1 MSARSLGTLTLD
13 LVAKIGGFTGPLD
26 KASRH
31 SKKTADDMA
40 KYGKAIGTAIGIGAT
55 VAATALVMVVSRQRD
70 LIDQQAKSAQQ
81 LRTTYE
87 SLSNLGRAGELAG
100 IGMAQINTAS
110 RQLDVNLGKA
120 IQGIAAQADAFERL
134 GLNAQEV
141 ADLPLDQ
148 RISKINQAL
157 RDNVKDTERAAVAA
171 DIFGTRNA
179 AAIQALDPDTI
190 AEAARQVEI
199 FGLNLSDVDAAK
211 VEMANDAMSTF
222 GLLTDGIG
230 KQLTVELA
238 PILKAVGDEFL
249 RSAEAAGGLG
259 TVVEDS
265 VGKAITAVSFLAD
278 AADGVKRVFLVVAD
292 AIIVKFNLIAQG
304 VADSFAF
311 ILRGIS
317 KVPGIDFTDTVASLE
332 QFSKTASGVVSEA
345 AQNIQDTLMAPLAGD
360 SLRAAYQA
368 AQAAGQAAAEA
379 AVANREIAKTTG
391 EAFSEVDESAKKS
404 ADSINKQ
411 ISAIERAA
419 KTWGM
424 SADEVKIYDLTI
436 QGATQSQIDYARS
449 LLDTISALDE
459 QKKAQEDAAKRME
472 SLLQSTIE
480 AVDPTAKLVRE
491 LMALDELMSSEAGD
505 KYGDV
510 VLERMLQINEEI
522 DEIVNKTEESTEKM
536 SVFAEQAA
544 RNMQD
549 AFADFLFDP
558 FADGVDGM
566 EQAFADAIRRM
577 VANAASAKFFEGVSG
592 ITSDLF
598 GFKVPGFASG
608 TNFAPGGLAIVGE
621 QGPELVHL
629 PRGSRVTPNNALGTT
644 NNALGTTV
652 NVINNTSARASVRRS
667 NDASGREIVDIVIG
681 EVAASIA
688 SGGTVGQAM
697 QSTYGLSRRGVIRT

>member
-1 MSARSLGTLTLD
+1 MAVRSLGRLTLD

-31 SKKTADDMA
+31 AKKTADDMA
-40 KYGKAIGTAIGIGAT
+40 KYGKAIGAAFAVGAT
-55 VAATALVMVVSRQRD
+55 IAATSLVMVVNRQRD

-222 GLLTDGIG
+222 GLLADGIG

-265 VGKAITAVSFLAD
+265 VGKAINALGFVLD
-278 AADGVKRVFLVVAD
+278 AADGVKRAFVIVAD
-292 AIIVKFNLIAQG
+292 SIIIQFNLIASTI
-304 VADSFAF
+304 ADVFAWV
-311 ILRGIS
+311 LKDIS
-317 KVPGIDFTDTVASLE
+317 NVPGIDFSETVSSLE
-332 QFSKTASGVVSEA
+332 QFSNTASGVVSEA

-360 SLRAAYQA
+360 SLRAAYRA
-368 AQAAGQAAAEA
+368 AQEAGQAAAES

-459 QKKAQEDAAKRME
+459 QKKSQEDAAKRME
-472 SLLQSTIE
+472 SLLQSTID
-480 AVDPTAKLVRE
+480 AVDPTARLVRE

-510 VLERMLQINEEI
+510 ILERMLQINEEI
-522 DEIVNKTEESTEKM
+522 DEIVNKTEESTDKM

-544 RNMQD
+544 RNMQGHL
-549 AFADFLFDP
+549 ADFLFDP
-558 FADGVDGM
+558 FDKGVDGM
-566 EQAFADAIRRM
+566 VKGFAQALQRMLAEAAAAQIFDALGFGGKGGKG
-577 VANAASAKFFEGVSG
+577 SSG
-592 ITSDLF
+592 IGGAFWNFVGSFAVGTDY
-598 GFKVPGFASG
+598 VPKD
-608 TNFAPGGLAIVGE
+608 GLAMVHKGEKIV
-621 QGPELVHL
+621 PAHM
-629 PRGSRVTPNNALGTT
+629 NNNQTST
-644 NNALGTTV
+644 SITV
-652 NVINNTSARASVRRS
+652 NVPAGSPQETRRAAAQGAKEAFEANRRS
-667 NDASGREIVDIVIG
+667 QRYA
-681 EVAASIA
+681 
-688 SGGTVGQAM
+688 
-697 QSTYGLSRRGVIRT
+697 